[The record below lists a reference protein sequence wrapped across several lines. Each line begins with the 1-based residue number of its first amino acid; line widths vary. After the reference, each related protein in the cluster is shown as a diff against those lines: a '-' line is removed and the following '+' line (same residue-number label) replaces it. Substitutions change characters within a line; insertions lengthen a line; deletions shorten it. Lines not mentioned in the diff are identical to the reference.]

1 MIQKKEKEVPMDTS
15 TFKKETW
22 MSQKNLQEIGLK
34 VNIYCIQIFKLIN
47 FKNIIRFIFL

>member
-22 MSQKNLQEIGLK
+22 MSQKKSPRNWTEGKHLLYS
-34 VNIYCIQIFKLIN
+34 NI
-47 FKNIIRFIFL
+47 